1 MLHWDDTS
9 ARQVLVLLFDS
20 SVRSLFL
27 AGGCWLALRL
37 FRVRSAC
44 LRHAI
49 WTAVLLGML
58 AMPFLRVALPP
69 IPMKGLPATTAS
81 LGSKTLVFVAGPEKR
96 ADSNQLNARDI
107 GLARTSP
114 ETSHPLWALLVL
126 MLYAEVGAILFARQG
141 IGCYLAW
148 RLVRCSREVRSDDL
162 LALAHEGA
170 SQRGISPHVFDS
182 DLVQVP
188 VTVGLFRSTIIL
200 PSDWPTWQRDT
211 LRAVIAHE
219 VSHMRRRDFIIQNL
233 SALNRCLF
241 WFHPLAWWLD
251 RRLKDLAEEASDD
264 CALRITADRHDY
276 ADVLL
281 SFAARARD
289 AGGRIRW
296 QGLAMANRCAIGK
309 RIERILQAE
318 GEFSARLSRPALA
331 SILILAPIFAGSLA
345 ALRARGKESA
355 RASIAPAPL
364 VLPEKVTLRSFEGS
378 WQGEQDLLH
387 ISLAFEQRGRKLVG
401 SAINRFA
408 QSKPSGAE
416 KPGLGRVPLPPS
428 APPPPPP
435 PTGRVL
441 HATLHGDTL
450 SFAVEPEGGGVQAD
464 YRLQMVGRRR
474 ATLAIIFPGGLE
486 FYPGLEM
493 TKSN

>member
-9 ARQVLVLLFDS
+9 ARGMLVLLFDS

-27 AGGCWLALRL
+27 AGACWLTLRL

-44 LRHAI
+44 LHHAI

-69 IPMKGLPATTAS
+69 VPMKVLPAITAS
-81 LGSKTLVFVAGPEKR
+81 PVSKTLASVAGPEKQSGSVQVNPG
-96 ADSNQLNARDI
+96 DLSLTQS
-107 GLARTSP
+107 SP
-114 ETSHPLWALLVL
+114 GTPQPLWALLVL

-148 RLVRCSREVRSDDL
+148 RLVRCSRQIRSEDL
-162 LALAHEGA
+162 LDLAQKG
-170 SQRGISPHVFDS
+170 SSRGGRSPQIFES

-200 PSDWPTWQRDT
+200 PSDWPTWQRDK

-219 VSHMRRRDFIIQNL
+219 VSHMRRRDFATQNL
-233 SALNRCLF
+233 SALNKCLF

-251 RRLKDLAEEASDD
+251 RHLKNLAEEASDD
-264 CALRITADRHDY
+264 CALNITADRHDY

-281 SFAARARD
+281 SFAARANN

-296 QGLAMANRCAIGK
+296 QGLAMANRGPISK
-309 RIERILQAE
+309 RIERILQE
-318 GEFSARLSRPALA
+318 QGELQARLSRPALA
-331 SILILAPIFAGSLA
+331 SILILAPLFTGSLA
-345 ALRARGKESA
+345 ALHARSREIA
-355 RASIAPAPL
+355 RASNVPAPL
-364 VLPEKVTLRSFEGS
+364 VMPEKVSLNSFEGR
-378 WQGEQDLLH
+378 WQGEQDQLL
-387 ISLAFEQRGRKLVG
+387 ITLALKPRGRKLLG
-401 SAINRFA
+401 IAMNRFV
-408 QSKPSGAE
+408 QSHLSGGD
-416 KPGLGRVPLPPS
+416 KPGLGGVPL
-428 APPPPPP
+428 PPPPPP
-435 PTGRVL
+435 PPSGKVL
-441 HATLHGDTL
+441 RATLRGNTL
-450 SFAVEPEGGGVQAD
+450 SFTVAPDHGGVQAD
-464 YRLQMVGRRR
+464 YRLQMVGSGR

-486 FYPGLEM
+486 LYSGLEM